1 MFSFDSLLDDYL
13 SSEHLLFLPEGVA
26 EHAEG
31 ILRGFLSAAGTLGI
45 RSPDA
50 LRASQ
55 VEAILLGGLS
65 GDLGRLDLP
74 LPARR
79 GVPEVLEGFFAYLK
93 DTGRFP
99 AAGGWRECVAALADK
114 YRASLRDDGSL
125 RGETYRKVSSEVGRN
140 DPCFC
145 GSGRKYKKC
154 CGA

>member
-1 MFSFDSLLDDYL
+1 MDFDSFVDEYL
-13 SSEHLLFLPEGVA
+13 ASEHQMFLDAGVT

-31 ILRGFLSAAGTLGI
+31 ILRGFFSAAGTLGI

-55 VEAILLGGLS
+55 VESILFGG
-65 GDLGRLDLP
+65 LGRLDLP

-79 GVPEVLEGFFAYLK
+79 AAPEVLEGFFAYLK
-93 DTGRFP
+93 DTGRYP
-99 AAGGWRECVAALADK
+99 AAGAWRECVAALADK
-114 YRASLRDDGSL
+114 YRAALREDGSV
-125 RGETYRKVSSEVGRN
+125 RGETYRKASSEVGRN

-145 GSGRKYKKC
+145 GSGLKYKKC

>member
-13 SSEHLLFLPEGVA
+13 GSEHMLFLGEGNA

-31 ILRGFLSAAGTLGI
+31 ILRGFVLVAGTLGV

-50 LRASQ
+50 LGASQ
-55 VEAILLGGLS
+55 VESILFGGL
-65 GDLGRLDLP
+65 GKLDLP
-74 LPARR
+74 PAARR
-79 GVPEVLEGFFAYLK
+79 AVPEVLEGFFAYLK

-99 AAGGWRECVAALADK
+99 AAGAWRECVAALADK
-114 YRASLRDDGSL
+114 YRASLRDDGSVK
-125 RGETYRKVSSEVGRN
+125 GETYRKASSEVGRN

-145 GSGRKYKKC
+145 GSGLKYKKC